1 METLE
6 ALLKA
11 YDARLK
17 SSETLEQRWRKYP
30 DPEEETRQLEIY
42 RRLIQA
48 IQALDE
54 KIARPI
60 EHRTRFEEPKEARG
74 EEILERPA
82 SIPTMEMEVPS
93 HVPSLPDR
101 SRKYP
106 TSLVPEIEDDH
117 VNDLWKEIKR
127 AKVDAQSV
135 KSPPLDV
142 VDFDPK
148 TLVLEL
154 KSK

>member
-1 METLE
+1 MRKPETNTSGELEFQGAKQKLPEEPRIENPQPIENQARSAVELGGSVLADKHMETLE

-17 SSETLEQRWRKYP
+17 SSETLEQRWRRYP
-30 DPEEETRQLEIY
+30 DSEEEARQLEIY

-60 EHRTRFEEPKEARG
+60 EQRTRFEEPRKARG

-82 SIPTMEMEVPS
+82 SIPTMEMEYSV
-93 HVPSLPDR
+93 
-101 SRKYP
+101 SRAV
-106 TSLVPEIEDDH
+106 TA
-117 VNDLWKEIKR
+117 R
-127 AKVDAQSV
+127 
-135 KSPPLDV
+135 
-142 VDFDPK
+142 
-148 TLVLEL
+148 
-154 KSK
+154 

>member
-17 SSETLEQRWRKYP
+17 SSETLEQRWRRYP
-30 DPEEETRQLEIY
+30 NPEEETRQLEIY

-60 EHRTRFEEPKEARG
+60 EHKIRFEDTKKARE

-82 SIPTMEMEVPS
+82 SIPTMDGSFV
-93 HVPSLPDR
+93 
-101 SRKYP
+101 SRAV
-106 TSLVPEIEDDH
+106 TA
-117 VNDLWKEIKR
+117 R
-127 AKVDAQSV
+127 
-135 KSPPLDV
+135 
-142 VDFDPK
+142 
-148 TLVLEL
+148 
-154 KSK
+154 